1 MKCVGDSPAVSGLP
15 SGNRGYR
22 GLIHSLWEMQRGG
35 LSSGKISA
43 VIVLG
48 DFLERKR
55 EGRERNKERWKESLK
70 KVE

>member
-22 GLIHSLWEMQRGG
+22 GLIHSLGEMQRGG

-55 EGRERNKERWKESLK
+55 ERRERNKERWKESQK